1 MEETQ
6 VRLIEE
12 LAEVCRDNCM
22 VTWAKTLNLA
32 RVPADLEWR
41 QPRNVYYHP
50 EIREIPV
57 ALPPPS
63 ATAPQ
68 SSEQPLTAQVTL
80 PLFKASKRPNQVGN
94 QDKGADRA
102 KDKGK
107 GKETKPF
114 SEAKDDVSA
123 KAKETEAETKEIDP
137 QIKDVLAS

>member
-12 LAEVCRDNCM
+12 LAEVCRDYCM

-32 RVPADLEWR
+32 RVLADLEWR
-41 QPRNVYYHP
+41 QPGNVYYHP

-94 QDKGADRA
+94 QDQGADGA

-107 GKETKPF
+107 GKETKPS
-114 SEAKDDVSA
+114 SEAKDDV
-123 KAKETEAETKEIDP
+123 
-137 QIKDVLAS
+137 